1 MRRTTLLSIQYHGKP
16 IRSNH
21 TRNRCHRLRS
31 NTSNKTFLNSGY
43 KVRGTVRSDASA
55 QACRE
60 IFPDAG
66 DRLSFAIVPDIA
78 APNAFHEALKD
89 NDIDGCLHLA
99 SPFTFA
105 AKDNEKDLLLPAIN
119 GMLNLLKAVKD
130 NAPRV
135 KRVVATSSFA
145 AVLTVTEGM
154 RPGYT

>member
-1 MRRTTLLSIQYHGKP
+1 MH
-16 IRSNH
+16 
-21 TRNRCHRLRS
+21 
-31 NTSNKTFLNSGY
+31 
-43 KVRGTVRSDASA
+43 V
-55 QACRE
+55 
-60 IFPDAG
+60 
-66 DRLSFAIVPDIA
+66 
-78 APNAFHEALKD
+78 
-89 NDIDGCLHLA
+89 A

-145 AVLTVTEGM
+145 AVLTVTDGM